1 MKFVINGD
9 EESGSVGH
17 LVQELKVD
25 ANIDL
30 SADEEYEDLRAEF
43 LAYREALTNLKSR
56 RTGRATCW
64 ARGGVCVHIR
74 QCPSFTFVIGV
85 YGCNQR
91 FHVCCKNF
99 KPLPPTVGLQRFFHN
114 PAVDS
119 DESKVSAEEDND
131 LVTVLLMRY

>member
-56 RTGRATCW
+56 RYFYSWKKWTTRTGDGTCNVLGTW
-64 ARGGVCVHIR
+64 RSLRSH
-74 QCPSFTFVIGV
+74 S
-85 YGCNQR
+85 
-91 FHVCCKNF
+91 
-99 KPLPPTVGLQRFFHN
+99 TV
-114 PAVDS
+114 
-119 DESKVSAEEDND
+119 SKLYFCYWSVW
-131 LVTVLLMRY
+131 M